1 MKLMR
6 KLYRFLALSDHWSA
20 WLVRK
25 LYRGL
30 LQFSIPAPRIVTVP
44 VLGMVI
50 LIRSTY
56 YFLRRV
62 FIAEPLFK
70 VYCKHYGRNF
80 HTGIYIHWVQGK
92 GDLIIGDNVSI
103 DGKCAFF
110 FAARYSDRPRLT
122 IGDNTGIGHSCAFT
136 VGKEISIGKHCRF
149 GSSVAVFDAPGHPAD
164 PAARMAGLP
173 STQNE
178 VRPIVIGDNVWI
190 GTGSIIFP
198 GVTIGDGSI
207 VAMGS
212 VVMNNVPGN
221 TMVAG
226 NPARQIRSLAPSVPE
241 TAIPK
246 V

>member
-1 MKLMR
+1 MR
-6 KLYRFLALSDHWSA
+6 ELYRFIALSDHWA
-20 WLVRK
+20 ARLLRK

-30 LQFSIPAPRIVTVP
+30 FQFSIPAPRIITAS
-44 VLGMVI
+44 VLAIVI
-50 LIRSTY
+50 VIRSAY

-70 VYCKHYGRNF
+70 VYCTRYGKNL
-80 HTGIYIHWVQGK
+80 HTGIYVHWVQGK
-92 GDLIIGDNVSI
+92 GDILVGDNVSI

-110 FAARYSDRPRLT
+110 FAARYSERPRLI

-136 VGKEISIGKHCRF
+136 VGREIVIGKHCRF
-149 GSSVAVFDAPGHPAD
+149 GSSIAVFDAPGHPAD
-164 PAARMAGLP
+164 PAARLAGLP
-173 STQNE
+173 SASNE
-178 VRPIVIGDNVWI
+178 VRPVTIGDNVWV

-212 VVMNNVPGN
+212 VVMNNVPPN

-226 NPARQIRSLAPSVPE
+226 NPARQIRSLAPNPSESAVPK
-241 TAIPK
+241 A
-246 V
+246 